1 MDNNP
6 KKKFWQNHIEACGK
20 SGLSQVEYCQ
30 ARKIPL
36 STFGYWKRK
45 LNQSDKT
52 KPVFYPIAIS
62 PDHVRYDNEKTTGLI
77 LHLKDGRFSLEIENG
92 FSTSTLA
99 RVVSTL
105 EKL

>member
-1 MDNNP
+1 MSSDQ
-6 KKKFWQNHIEACGK
+6 KKEFWQNHIDACEKG
-20 SGLSQVEYCQ
+20 GLSQVEYCQ
-30 ARKIPL
+30 IHKIPL

-45 LNQSDKT
+45 LNQGVKA

-62 PDHVRYDNEKTTGLI
+62 PDHARYDNKNTTGLI
-77 LHLKDGRFSLEIENG
+77 LHLKDGRFSLEIENC
-92 FSTSTLA
+92 FSTSTLS